1 MSDLSTALQEKIGME
16 LETYTFKVEAGK
28 VRELAQAIGDLKE
41 EYLTGEKLPPTFP
54 TVIDFWGSGVS
65 TSVLLGLNMK
75 KVLHGEME
83 YEYVGEIKPGDLITV
98 KGVVEDVYTKAA
110 MNFVIIKKKFYN
122 ESGEL
127 VLISRSTTIER
138 H

>member
-1 MSDLSTALQEKIGME
+1 MHVNSALLEKKGLE

-41 EYLTGEKLPPTFP
+41 EYLKGEKLPPTFP
-54 TVIDFWGSGVS
+54 TVIDFWGAGVS
-65 TSVLLGLNMK
+65 TSVALGLNMK

-83 YEYVGEIKPGDLITV
+83 YEYVGEIKAGDLITV
-98 KGVVEDVYTKAA
+98 KTVIDDVYTKAA
-110 MNFVIIKKKFYN
+110 MNFVIIKKEYFN